1 MRRIRRGICF
11 VRPHRQE
18 RTAASTRIYNAMP
31 RTTSIA
37 PLLAIVLTLAP
48 AHTAHAQLAHAPAA
62 GLARIQDLR
71 DDDSTAWSPDGRLR
85 AEVRRTGP
93 ALTGTRE
100 DAVRAELWIVDART
114 GTARLLVCGHA
125 SDDPHT
131 RLVGLNTPRFS
142 PDGRRLYFSADGWVT
157 SDAIHAADVATGRTS
172 YVAPGNLLG
181 VVRGGS
187 HAGQL
192 VAAQH
197 RYFAQGGS
205 FDWAWLLT
213 SRGAEV
219 APIGKDVE
227 PFLAYLED
235 EAASP
240 AHPQPATA
248 PGSASRGHR

>member
-1 MRRIRRGICF
+1 
-11 VRPHRQE
+11 
-18 RTAASTRIYNAMP
+18 MP
-31 RTTSIA
+31 RTYSIA
-37 PLLAIVLTLAP
+37 PVLAVVLALAP
-48 AHTAHAQLAHAPAA
+48 AAQTAHAQIARAPAV
-62 GLARIQDLR
+62 GLARIQDPH

-93 ALTGTRE
+93 AFTGTQS
-100 DAVRAELWIVDART
+100 DAIRAELWIVDTRT
-114 GTARLLVCGHA
+114 GTARLLVRGHA

-142 PDGRRLYFSADGWVT
+142 PDGRRVYFSADGWVT
-157 SDAIHAADVATGRTS
+157 SGAIHAADVATGRTR
-172 YVAPGNLLG
+172 YVAPGTLLG

-213 SRGAEV
+213 PQGADV
-219 APIGKDVE
+219 APIGEEVE

-248 PGSASRGHR
+248 PGSASPVHR